1 MKHYLFTL
9 LLLISSTVVLAG
21 DFLAEL
27 ENSIKCRECPVT
39 YTLHLADGSEKVF
52 TNADFSSGNVVK
64 QSGVPYF
71 LELYQGAGL
80 KKYNIMIN
88 ISQAVWY
95 RFDIEKS
102 GGTWGYDFHFY
113 YG

>member
-1 MKHYLFTL
+1 MKHCLLTL
-9 LLLISSTVVLAG
+9 LLFISSSVVFAG

-27 ENSIKCRECPVT
+27 QNSIKCRDCPVT
-39 YTLHLADGSEKVF
+39 YTLHLADGTEKVF
-52 TNADFSSGNVVK
+52 TNADFSSGNVVV

-71 LELYQGAGL
+71 LELYQGSGA
-80 KKYNIMIN
+80 KKYNIMVN

-102 GGTWGYDFHFY
+102 DGKWSYDFHFY